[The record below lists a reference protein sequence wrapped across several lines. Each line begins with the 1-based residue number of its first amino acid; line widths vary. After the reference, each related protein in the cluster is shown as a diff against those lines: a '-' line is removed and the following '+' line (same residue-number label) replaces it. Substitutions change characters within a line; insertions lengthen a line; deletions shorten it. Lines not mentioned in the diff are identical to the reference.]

1 RDELWF
7 IEFGRGAALP
17 LTPEEAP
24 ADGEPV
30 VPCAQGRIIVESAR
44 EAPPHFAQCS
54 AYKRTGLDEPDQVA
68 VGGMIGGLPNREVN
82 RMIKF
87 PRLVY
92 SRQYSTREQPGS
104 PATRPEELGVRP
116 WYNEQFATTESP
128 SSSIGGGI
136 CDRSSYPSS
145 SSSSYPYPQRDP
157 RSLMVGRP
165 NLSLYSVAGSR
176 ERESSL
182 DSNDT
187 AAPSHRYAAPRK
199 AYMDLTDAIALL
211 DETCPNQEAS
221 PSLTPRTPRTPLTP
235 FPRSKRA
242 RSKSSDNSSN
252 YSNEVTAATAAERT
266 LETSKSQEKS
276 SQETKHRRPFL
287 RKIGSSKTEDRP
299 FLAKIA
305 PKVIGKPYL
314 EKIGPSRAIEKP
326 FLEKIGSSKTLDRFT
341 FDVLREFPKV
351 VVKKCQPAE
360 PSPLAIEPSSH
371 PEREQVQE
379 LEDDDV
385 DHDDVL
391 CIIEDERADEDDEND
406 DPTDDKTE
414 DQSSLSRSAGS
425 GRRSNGK
432 GYLLKMYSFES
443 DCLNE
448 AGDPAVSMKA
458 HRDPLRGASLDD
470 VLDSGPS
477 SFPPSEDSH
486 EHPSSRSDDRSTS
499 VAELVKCRVT
509 TSEEIFST
517 MMSHQSSPREAAS
530 WGNSPNRW
538 SKRRSRRVASA
549 PRTRADRDQSASLV
563 FPSDDSTPNSP
574 TKRRMS
580 PDRDQMARDRLV
592 ISRTK
597 NSSLLRDSTGSPL
610 KTRRQASNEEA
621 GSSDSR
627 RDLDTSKSSQPSSE
641 ENVQK
646 EEQISFARCKS
657 RRQTFKEAMEK
668 FSGSENSSGK
678 TRRQVSEDILDKNRK
693 NGELLRFEDPPG
705 RLERRGIS
713 SDNLK
718 LSRETVVA
726 SVPSTSSLGYQSGD
740 SSLVS
745 QRSSYHSQDFIRGT
759 LKILHDKFE
768 LQEVPSESYA
778 AFKRRTR
785 ANHQYNQQRD
795 KQRTNGNDSR
805 GNEETTTNNN
815 HKNNNNNNNSSN
827 DNNNGAPNTGMN
839 PPKGSSESRRDAK
852 DASTRS
858 ASEDLSTESK
868 SSVTIK
874 SVLRK
879 QEGVDHQ
886 SDQETENG
894 TSLRRPKRR
903 MVNEPSQETMDL
915 LTELRRVKS
924 MLKTPS
930 IETDPANDFSK
941 PPTRFPKKI
950 LLTDKE
956 FCLSVERENSVRR
969 RPSMIVGEESIG
981 ISETSRIERNEQ
993 DDSEKKKSSPEK
1005 IQTRSSRR
1013 ERALRG
1019 PALFEKRCLSLDYAD
1034 DEKPPKPE
1042 ARAISLVAPSRTPRS
1057 GTADYD
1063 NLDSSDPGGLAY
1075 DARSYSSDVF
1085 TSPSDENDETRVS
1098 ETGARNS
1105 AESPNNETTT
1115 ETMNN
1120 HCAEVDIA
1128 IPVDHVGSISPKR
1141 RIHAQGRTS
1150 DFYEIISPRSTPFRV
1165 KKRLGRIS
1173 VEEGVKPENFTL
1185 NKVDCRSVVNQKR
1198 TKCFPL

>member
-1 RDELWF
+1 M
-7 IEFGRGAALP
+7 ALP

-24 ADGEPV
+24 VDGEPI
-30 VPCAQGRIIVESAR
+30 VPCAQGRIIVETAR
-44 EAPPHFAQCS
+44 QAPPHFATCS
-54 AYKRTGLDEPDQVA
+54 TYKRLGLDDPDQVA
-68 VGGMIGGLPNREVN
+68 IGGILGGLTNRAFN
-82 RMIKF
+82 RNTRN
-87 PRLVY
+87 PRLVHN
-92 SRQYSTREQPGS
+92 RQLSTIEQPDS
-104 PATRPEELGVRP
+104 PATRPEDLGVRS
-116 WYNEQFATTESP
+116 WYNEQFGTIESP
-128 SSSIGGGI
+128 PSSVGGGI

-145 SSSSYPYPQRDP
+145 SSNYPYPHGDG
-157 RSLMVGRP
+157 RSLTVVRP
-165 NLSLYSVAGSR
+165 NLSLFSVTGSR

-182 DSNDT
+182 ESNDT
-187 AAPSHRYAAPRK
+187 APGHRYAAPRK

-211 DETCPNQEAS
+211 DETCPNQEPS

-252 YSNEVTAATAAERT
+252 YSNEITSAERT
-266 LETSKSQEKS
+266 LETSRSQDKP
-276 SQETKHRRPFL
+276 QETKHRRPFL
-287 RKIGSSKTEDRP
+287 RKIGVSKTEDRP
-299 FLAKIA
+299 FFAKIT

-314 EKIGPSRAIEKP
+314 EKIGPSRAVEKP

-341 FDVLREFPKV
+341 FDALRELPKV
-351 VVKKCQPAE
+351 MVKKCQPAE
-360 PSPLAIEPSSH
+360 PSPLAIERTPH
-371 PEREQVQE
+371 PISEKEG
-379 LEDDDV
+379 LEHHV

-391 CIIEDERADEDDEND
+391 CIIKDERDDGDEDND
-406 DPTDDKTE
+406 DANDEETE
-414 DQSSLSRSAGS
+414 DQS

-448 AGDPAVSMKA
+448 GSDSTVCMKA
-458 HRDPLRGASLDD
+458 HRDRLRGASLDD

-486 EHPSSRSDDRSTS
+486 EHPSSRSDDRSAS

-517 MMSHQSSPREAAS
+517 IMFHQSSPREAAS

-538 SKRRSRRVASA
+538 SKRRSRRVISA
-549 PRTRADRDQSASLV
+549 TRARPEREQNVSPM
-563 FPSDDSTPNSP
+563 FRSDDSTPNSP
-574 TKRRMS
+574 TKRRIS
-580 PDRDQMARDRLV
+580 PDRDQTTDNRGVL
-592 ISRTK
+592 SRTK
-597 NSSLLRDSTGSPL
+597 NSFVSRDSLGSPL
-610 KTRRQASNEEA
+610 KSRRQASNEEA
-621 GSSDSR
+621 GSSADSR
-627 RDLDTSKSSQPSSE
+627 RDVDTSKSSQPSSE

-646 EEQISFARCKS
+646 EELVGFSRSKS
-657 RRQTFKEAMEK
+657 RRQTFKEAMDK

-693 NGELLRFEDPPG
+693 NGEPPRFDDPPG

-759 LKILHDKFE
+759 LKILHDKFQ

-785 ANHQYNQQRD
+785 ANHQFYYQKD
-795 KQRTNGNDSR
+795 KQRTNMSDSR
-805 GNEETTTNNN
+805 GKDVTAPTKNNN
-815 HKNNNNNNNSSN
+815 HNDENNSN
-827 DNNNGAPNTGMN
+827 DNNNETTNADAYL
-839 PPKGSSESRRDAK
+839 PKESNESVTVK
-852 DASTRS
+852 DNSTRS

-868 SSVTIK
+868 SSITTK

-879 QEGVDHQ
+879 QEGMDHE
-886 SDQETENG
+886 SDEETDDG
-894 TSLRRPKRR
+894 TSYRRSKRR

-930 IETDPANDFSK
+930 IEADGANDFSK
-941 PPTRFPKKI
+941 PPPRFPKKI

-969 RPSMIVGEESIG
+969 RPSMLIGEDLTGLSKTTME
-981 ISETSRIERNEQ
+981 ETEKENE
-993 DDSEKKKSSPEK
+993 EKNGANSPKKSQP
-1005 IQTRSSRR
+1005 RCSRR

-1034 DEKPPKPE
+1034 DERPPKPE
-1042 ARAISLVAPSRTPRS
+1042 ARAISLVASSRTPRS

-1063 NLDSSDPGGLAY
+1063 NFDSSDPGGSAY

-1085 TSPSDENDETRVS
+1085 TSPSDENDESRVM
-1098 ETGARNS
+1098 ETGLRNS
-1105 AESPNNETTT
+1105 AKSPETHQTTT
-1115 ETMNN
+1115 NTMNN

-1173 VEEGVKPENFTL
+1173 VEEGVKPESFTL